1 MYIPASHA
9 EQDQDTLFAYIA
21 AHPLGALVT
30 LSPAG
35 ELVATHIPW
44 IVDQG
49 RGFLRGHIARAN
61 TEHGRPDSESGEKSI
76 PALVLFTGPDAYIS
90 PSWYVSTAEHGRVV
104 PTWNYVA
111 VHVSGQLRFTTDHEF
126 LRRNLQDLVAAHE
139 SMRHPSWSIA
149 DAPADYIERQLNAI
163 VGVELAIR
171 RIEGKWKMSQ
181 NRPAAD
187 IDGVVD
193 ALSRSAD
200 PTDRE
205 VGEIVR
211 SRKPNRD

>member
-9 EQDQDTLFAYIA
+9 EQDQDKLFAYIA
-21 AHPLGALVT
+21 ARPLGALVT

-35 ELVATHIPW
+35 VLVATHIPW
-44 IVDQG
+44 IIDRKQRVLQ
-49 RGFLRGHIARAN
+49 GHIARAN
-61 TEHGRPDSESGEKSI
+61 IEHGRPESKRGQESI
-76 PALVLFTGPDAYIS
+76 PALIIFSGPDAYIS
-90 PSWYVSTAEHGRVV
+90 PNWYASKTEHGRVV

-111 VHVSGQLRFTTDHEF
+111 VHVSGQLRYTTDHEF
-126 LRRNLQDLVAAHE
+126 LQRNLEALVAAHE
-139 SMRHPSWSIA
+139 SMRDPSWSMG

-163 VGVELAIR
+163 VGVELAIE

-181 NRPAAD
+181 NRPGAD

-193 ALSRSAD
+193 ALSRSTK

-211 SRKPNRD
+211 SRKPIRD